1 MSILDIFKPEIETH
15 DTAAWD
21 IQLIQNG
28 LKCTHRSGKYTEYF
42 EAAELAGVEAF
53 EDKPGLTPLQVF
65 QRMMEKTP
73 FTSGFV
79 YKYWDI
85 VLYEKKGCIIRP
97 RLSNNIKDIDNYS
110 DYIWDER
117 YRTNESL
124 RETGMID
131 FLKYV
136 GETRVKENNEQPERE
151 PD

>member
-1 MSILDIFKPEIETH
+1 MSILEIFKPEVATH

-21 IQLIQNG
+21 IQLIRNG
-28 LKCTHRSGKYTEYF
+28 LKCTHRSGKYNEYF
-42 EAAELAGVEAF
+42 EADELVGIEAF
-53 EDKPGLTPLQVF
+53 EGNQGLTPLQVF

-97 RLSNNIKDIDNYS
+97 RLNNNIKDIDKYS
-110 DYIWDER
+110 NYIWEER

-124 RETGMID
+124 RETEMLD
-131 FLKYV
+131 FLNYIEERILEKP
-136 GETRVKENNEQPERE
+136 NEKDQF
-151 PD
+151 